1 MLLDRHFFFKAVEE
15 TNEELTKNKEE
26 FLVDFTNKL
35 CIFFDE
41 QTISYWEEK
50 GYFNYDNNTLYIN
63 NTKIINYLHLVL
75 MISAIF

>member
-35 CIFFDE
+35 WIFWMNKHYLIGKKKD
-41 QTISYWEEK
+41 I
-50 GYFNYDNNTLYIN
+50 LIM
-63 NTKIINYLHLVL
+63 IIKH
-75 MISAIF
+75 FT